1 MRLTR
6 TIVPLVFGLMLVSC
20 VGSSTGHST
29 TINGNWSAALT
40 GTQINGVA
48 QTFNFTV
55 TLNQTTPPAVAVTN
69 FNFIAPLPNPQCFS
83 NTDTV
88 SSTFSSSG
96 IVSGN
101 IVGAFT
107 LQVGLPA
114 TNANPFSNVM
124 NLQGEVNGKTITG
137 NWTATGGASQE
148 FCDASGT
155 FKMTMM

>member
-1 MRLTR
+1 MRPIR
-6 TIVPLVFGLMLVSC
+6 TIVSVAFCLALAGC
-20 VGSSTGHST
+20 GGSSTGHST
-29 TINGNWSAALT
+29 TINGNWSATLT
-40 GTQINGVA
+40 GTQLNSTPQA
-48 QTFNFTV
+48 YNFTV
-55 TLNQTTPPAVAVTN
+55 TLNQTTPPAVAITN
-69 FNFIAPLPNPQCFS
+69 FNFTAPLNPQCFS
-83 NTDTV
+83 NADTV

-101 IVGAFT
+101 IVGPFT

-114 TNANPFSNVM
+114 SSVNPFSNVL

-155 FKMTMM
+155 FQMTMM